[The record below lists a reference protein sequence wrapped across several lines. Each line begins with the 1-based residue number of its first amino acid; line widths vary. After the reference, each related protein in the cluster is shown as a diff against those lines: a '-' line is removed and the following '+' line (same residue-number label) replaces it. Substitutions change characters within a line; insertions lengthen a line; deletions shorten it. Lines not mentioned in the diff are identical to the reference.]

1 LVPLNFNHMAELIT
15 CQRVGYRQQGVDIL
29 ADIDWRIEHGQHWA
43 VLGPN
48 GSGKTTLLRIVC
60 GYLWPTS
67 GRMLR
72 LGEELLD
79 LSELRRS
86 IGWISSGMIAEI
98 PPADTGLETVVT
110 GRLAQLGLKRFPSY
124 GPTDADFADAAEEL
138 ARLGCGSLAQKPFR
152 ILSQG
157 ERQQVLIARARMA
170 RPLLLVLD
178 EPCAGMDP
186 GVRERFLRWLNE
198 TISGSDFGFPAAA
211 DKLLSDRGLKEGIRG
226 SSGAP
231 GRRPSPGAGSAEI
244 NPQSAVRNQRCPT
257 TILVTHHVE
266 EIVPGIQ
273 NTLVLSA
280 GRVHSAGH
288 TREVVTRET
297 IESVYQTRLARIEA
311 SGRRLWPIW
320 E

>member
-1 LVPLNFNHMAELIT
+1 MAELIS
-15 CQRVGYRQQGVDIL
+15 CQRVSYRQQGVDIL
-29 ADIDWRIEHGQHWA
+29 ADIDWRIERGQHWA

-48 GSGKTTLLRIVC
+48 GSGKTTLLRIAC

-67 GRMLR
+67 GRVLR

-98 PPADTGLETVVT
+98 PPTDSGLETVVT

-124 GPTDADFADAAEEL
+124 GPTDADFDDAAGEL
-138 ARLGCGSLAQKPFR
+138 ARLGCESLADKPFG

-186 GVRERFLRWLNE
+186 GVRERFLAWLNE
-198 TISGSDFGFPAAA
+198 TISGADFG
-211 DKLLSDRGLKEGIRG
+211 LRISGCGLEEGIRN
-226 SSGAP
+226 P
-231 GRRPSPGAGSAEI
+231 GYALGAEI
-244 NPQSAVRNQRCPT
+244 HNQPCPT
-257 TILVTHHVE
+257 TVLVTHHVE

-273 NTLVLSA
+273 NTLVLSG
-280 GRVHSAGH
+280 GRVHAAGS
-288 TREVVTRET
+288 TQAVVTRET
-297 IESVYQTRLARIEA
+297 IEAVYKTRLARIERSA
-311 SGRRLWPIW
+311 GRLWPIW